1 MKISLLAALT
11 ASLLSSGAAIAG
23 PVVKTPAGAV
33 EGKAAGP
40 VESYKGIPFAQ
51 APVGPLRW
59 KPPVALPAWDGVRPA
74 TSFGAACIQ
83 PISSTPS
90 IYANPPEQMNEDCLT
105 LNVWKPTDAKGAP
118 VIVWIH
124 GGALVNGYSHEAMY
138 DGARLAAKGAIV
150 VSINYRLGILGY
162 FAHPGLSAESPQ
174 GVSGNYGLLD
184 QVAALEWVKR
194 NIGAFGGDAGNVTV
208 AGESA
213 GALSVLYLMA
223 SPNARGLFQKAVV
236 QSGYMISTPELK
248 ESRHGEVAA
257 EATGTRVATALGASD
272 AAALRAMDPNT
283 LTAKAG
289 AAGYFP
295 WGTIDGKI
303 LTRQLV
309 DTFDRGE
316 QAPVPV
322 LAGFNSGEIRSLRML
337 APPVPKDAA
346 TYEAV
351 IHARY
356 GDLAPLF
363 LQLYPSKNLAESVI
377 ATPRDAMYGWTA
389 ERLAVK
395 QTAIGQHGYFYVFDH
410 GYPAA
415 TTLGLHAFHAAEIPF
430 MFGNLDRTPP
440 SWPKA
445 EGAAERKFSNAMMDY
460 WVSFARTGKPV
471 AAGNPDWPE
480 YSKTEGYMAF
490 AQTPRPG
497 TRMMPGMYPLL
508 ETAMCRRR
516 AAGNLPWNWNA
527 GIVSPVLPAKGAGC
541 S

>member
-1 MKISLLAALT
+1 MKLFLLAT
-11 ASLLSSGAAIAG
+11 LLSSGVTLAA
-23 PVVKTPAGAV
+23 PVVKAPAGSV
-33 EGKAAGP
+33 EGKTIGQTD
-40 VESYKGIPFAQ
+40 SFKGIPFAQ
-51 APVGPLRW
+51 PPVGPLRW

-74 TSFGAACIQ
+74 TSPGAACIQ
-83 PISSTPS
+83 PRSSAVS
-90 IYANPPEQMNEDCLT
+90 IYANPPERMSEDCLT
-105 LNVWKPTDAKGAP
+105 LNIWKPKAAKNAP

-124 GGALVNGYSHEAMY
+124 GGALVNGYSHEGMY
-138 DGARLAAKGAIV
+138 DGAALAAKGAII

-162 FAHPGLSAESPQ
+162 FAHPGLSAESPDR
-174 GVSGNYGLLD
+174 VSGNYGLLD

-194 NIGAFGGDAGNVTV
+194 NIDAFGGDAGNVTV

-213 GALSVLYLMA
+213 GALSILYLMA
-223 SPNARGLFQKAVV
+223 SPNARGLFHKAVV
-236 QSGYMISTPELK
+236 QSGYMISTPELR
-248 ESRHGEVAA
+248 EARHGEIPA
-257 EATGTRVATALGASD
+257 EATGVRVATALGAKD
-272 AAALRAMDPNT
+272 VAALRAIDPNA

-303 LTRQLV
+303 LKRQIV

-346 TYEAV
+346 TYEAA
-351 IHARY
+351 IRARY
-356 GDLAPLF
+356 GDMAPLF
-363 LQLYPSKNLAESVI
+363 LQLYPLSNLAESVI

-395 QTAIGQHGYFYVFDH
+395 QTAVGQSGYFYVFDH
-410 GYPAA
+410 AYPAA
-415 TTLGLHAFHAAEIPF
+415 SALGLHGFHASEIPF

-440 SWPKA
+440 YWPKA

-471 AAGNPDWPE
+471 AKGHPDWPA
-480 YSKTEGYMAF
+480 YGKAQGYMAF

-497 TRMMPGMYPLL
+497 TVMMPGMYPLH

-516 AAGNLPWNWNA
+516 AAGNVAWNWNT
-527 GIVSPVLPAKGAGC
+527 GILSPVLPAKGAGC